1 MKQNQITRLFFTIF
15 ALAGATLFY
24 VGCDSNDVED
34 AADEV
39 GDAVEDG
46 ADAAK
51 DAVHDGA
58 DAVKDATN

>member
-1 MKQNQITRLFFTIF
+1 MKLKELSLWIILALGVSAF
-15 ALAGATLFY
+15 ALT
-24 VGCDSNDVED
+24 GCDDNNLED

-46 ADAAK
+46 ADAVK
-51 DAVHDGA
+51 DGIHDAA

>member
-1 MKQNQITRLFFTIF
+1 MKIKEISFRILTILALSSA
-15 ALAGATLFY
+15 ALAYT
-24 VGCDSNDVED
+24 GCNQNDVED

-46 ADAAK
+46 ADATK
-51 DAVHDGA
+51 DAINDGA